1 MANRLISVVT
11 APIKAAKALGAAAA
25 RSTSGK
31 SEAKGLARAL
41 PTGGVD
47 RQMDERMKQQAALRA
62 AQGPKVLT
70 PKGLARQADN
80 KYKVKK
86 SLT

>member
-31 SEAKGLARAL
+31 SASDKLTKAMPLDGI
-41 PTGGVD
+41 D
-47 RQMDERMKQQAALRA
+47 RQMDERMKQQRALRA
-62 AQGPKVLT
+62 ASSPQVLT

-80 KYKVKK
+80 KYKMRKA
-86 SLT
+86 L